1 MRRTWGF
8 VGHRNIPDFTPIRV
22 LLTTETMKPAIL
34 IHGPT
39 ASGKSALSVALAKR
53 LDGEV
58 INADSMQVYR
68 ELRVI
73 SARPTVAEMN
83 GVTHHMFGHISA
95 SERYSTG
102 KWLDDVKQVLAKVQ
116 RRGKVP
122 IVIGGTGLY
131 HLALIQGLS
140 EIPPV
145 PDDIRADVTELFKAG
160 GVAAL
165 REKLELYDPETAER
179 LGEGDRQRLSRALEV
194 WIATGKSIASFH
206 GKKSRAVLGDG
217 EWLGVALTPTRSRL
231 YARIDRRFEG
241 MLMEGAMEE
250 ARRLSAQN
258 LSEDLP
264 AMKAHG
270 IPWLLAYLRGELSA
284 EIAAE
289 NAKRDTRRYAKRQF
303 TWIGRQFPFWPR
315 IPSLALEDRLRVIH
329 ALYKEVDGS

>member
-1 MRRTWGF
+1 
-8 VGHRNIPDFTPIRV
+8 
-22 LLTTETMKPAIL
+22 MKPAIL

-39 ASGKSALSVALAKR
+39 ASGKSELSVALAKR

-68 ELRVI
+68 DLRLI
-73 SARPTVAEMN
+73 SARPAAADMDGVA
-83 GVTHHMFGHISA
+83 HHLFGHVAA

-102 KWLDDVKQVLAKVQ
+102 KWLDAVKPMIAKVQ

-122 IVIGGTGLY
+122 IIIGGTGLY
-131 HLALIQGLS
+131 HLALIEGLS

-145 PDDIRADVTELFKAG
+145 PEDIRADVSEIYKQG
-160 GVAAL
+160 GTAAL
-165 REKLELYDPETAER
+165 RETLERVDRETAER

-194 WIATGKSIASFH
+194 WLATGRSISSFQ
-206 GKKSRAVLGDG
+206 GKKGRPILGPQ
-217 EWLGVALTPTRSRL
+217 EWMGVALTPGRARL
-231 YARIDRRFEG
+231 YSRIDRRFEG

-250 ARRLSAQN
+250 ARALAAQA
-258 LSEDLP
+258 LPEDLP

-270 IPWLLAYLRGELSA
+270 IPWLIAYLNGEISA
-284 EIAAE
+284 ESAAE

-315 IPSLALEDRLRVIH
+315 VPSLSLEDRMRVIL
-329 ALYKEVDGS
+329 ALYKEVDAG

>member
-1 MRRTWGF
+1 
-8 VGHRNIPDFTPIRV
+8 
-22 LLTTETMKPAIL
+22 MKPAIL

-53 LDGEV
+53 LGGEV

-68 ELRVI
+68 DLRVI
-73 SARPTVAEMN
+73 SARPAAAEMG
-83 GVTHHMFGHISA
+83 GVEHHLFGHIAA

-102 KWLDDVKQVLAKVQ
+102 KWLEDVKPVIAKVQ

-122 IVIGGTGLY
+122 IIIGGTGLY
-131 HLALIQGLS
+131 HLALIDGLS

-145 PDDIRADVTELFKAG
+145 PEDIRSDVNEIFKAG
-160 GVAAL
+160 GVHAL
-165 REKLELYDPETAER
+165 REKLEHVDRETAER
-179 LGEGDRQRLSRALEV
+179 LGEGDKQRLSRALEV
-194 WIATGKSIASFH
+194 WLATGKSISSFQ
-206 GKKSRAVLGDG
+206 GKKGRPILGEG

-250 ARRLSAQN
+250 ARGLAGQG
-258 LSEDLP
+258 LPDDLP

-270 IPWLLAYLRGELSA
+270 IPWLIAYLRGEMSA
-284 EIAAE
+284 ESAAE

-315 IPSLALEDRLRVIH
+315 IPSLSIEDRLRVIH
-329 ALYKEVDGS
+329 ALYKEVDGA

>member
-1 MRRTWGF
+1 
-8 VGHRNIPDFTPIRV
+8 
-22 LLTTETMKPAIL
+22 MKPAIL

-68 ELRVI
+68 DLRVI
-73 SARPTVAEMN
+73 SARPAAAEMD
-83 GVTHHMFGHISA
+83 GVEHHLFGHVSA

-102 KWLDDVKQVLAKVQ
+102 KWLDDIKPVISKVQ

-122 IVIGGTGLY
+122 IIIGGTGLY
-131 HLALIQGLS
+131 HLALIEGLS

-145 PDDIRADVTELFKAG
+145 PEDVRAEVNEIHKAG
-160 GVAAL
+160 GVPAL
-165 REKLELYDPETAER
+165 REKLEQVDAKAAER

-194 WIATGKSIASFH
+194 WLATGKSIIDFQ
-206 GKKSRAVLGDG
+206 GKKGRSILGPD
-217 EWLGVALTPTRSRL
+217 EWLGVALTPARARL

-250 ARRLSAQN
+250 ARGLESKN
-258 LSEDLP
+258 LPGDLP

-270 IPWLLAYLRGELSA
+270 IPWLIAYLRGEISA
-284 EIAAE
+284 ELAAE

-315 IPSLALEDRLRVIH
+315 IPSLTIEDRLRVIH
-329 ALYKEVDGS
+329 ALYKEVDGV

>member
-1 MRRTWGF
+1 M
-8 VGHRNIPDFTPIRV
+8 

-39 ASGKSALSVALAKR
+39 ASGKSRLSVALAKR

-68 ELRVI
+68 DLRVI
-73 SARPTVAEMN
+73 SARPAASEMD
-83 GVTHHMFGHISA
+83 GVPHHLFGHVAA

-102 KWLDDVKQVLAKVQ
+102 KWLDDVKPLISKVQ
-116 RRGKVP
+116 RRVKVP
-122 IVIGGTGLY
+122 IIIGCTGLY
-131 HLALIQGLS
+131 HLALIEGLS

-145 PDDIRADVTELFKAG
+145 PEDIRADVTEIYKAG

-165 REKLELYDPETAER
+165 REKLERVDRETAEK

-194 WIATGKSIASFH
+194 WFATGKSISSFQ
-206 GKKSRAVLGDG
+206 GKKGRSILGPK
-217 EWLGVALTPTRSRL
+217 EWMGVALTPARARL
-231 YARIDRRFEG
+231 YSRIDRRFEG

-250 ARRLSAQN
+250 ARGLASQD
-258 LSEDLP
+258 LPDDLP

-270 IPWLLAYLRGELSA
+270 IPWLLAYLNGEMSA
-284 EIAAE
+284 ENAAE

-315 IPSLALEDRLRVIH
+315 VPSLSLEDRMRVIL
-329 ALYKEVDGS
+329 ALYKEVDAG

>member
-1 MRRTWGF
+1 
-8 VGHRNIPDFTPIRV
+8 
-22 LLTTETMKPAIL
+22 MKPAIL

-39 ASGKSALSVALAKR
+39 ASGKSQLSVALAKR

-68 ELRVI
+68 DLRVI
-73 SARPTVAEMN
+73 SARPAASEMD
-83 GVTHHMFGHISA
+83 GVPHHLFGHVSA

-102 KWLDDVKQVLAKVQ
+102 KWLDDVKPLISKVQ

-122 IVIGGTGLY
+122 IIIGGTGLY
-131 HLALIQGLS
+131 HLALIDGLS
-140 EIPPV
+140 KIPPV
-145 PDDIRADVTELFKAG
+145 PEDVRADVTEIYKSG

-165 REKLELYDPETAER
+165 REKLERVDRETAEK

-194 WIATGKSIASFH
+194 WFATGKSIASFQ
-206 GKKSRAVLGDG
+206 GNKSNSILGPN
-217 EWLGVALTPTRSRL
+217 EWMGVALTPARARL

-250 ARRLSAQN
+250 ARGLASQELA
-258 LSEDLP
+258 EDLP

-270 IPWLLAYLRGELSA
+270 IPWLLAYLNGEMSA
-284 EIAAE
+284 ENAAE

-315 IPSLALEDRLRVIH
+315 VPSLSLEDRMRVIL
-329 ALYKEVDGS
+329 ALYKEVDAG

>member
-1 MRRTWGF
+1 
-8 VGHRNIPDFTPIRV
+8 
-22 LLTTETMKPAIL
+22 MKPAIL

-39 ASGKSALSVALAKR
+39 ASGKSALSVALAQR

-73 SARPTVAEMN
+73 SARPSAAEMD
-83 GVTHHMFGHISA
+83 GVNHHLFGHVAA

-102 KWLDDVKQVLAKVQ
+102 KWLDDVKLALAKVQ

-131 HLALIQGLS
+131 HLALIEGLS

-145 PDDIRADVTELFKAG
+145 PEDVRAEVNELAKAG

-165 REKLELYDPETAER
+165 REKLEMFDPETAAR
-179 LGEGDRQRLSRALEV
+179 LGEGDRQRLARALEV
-194 WIATGKSIASFH
+194 WLATGKSIASFQ
-206 GKKSRAVLGDG
+206 GQKARSILRPG
-217 EWLGVALTPTRSRL
+217 EWVGVALTPARARL

-250 ARRLSAQN
+250 TRRLAAQS

-270 IPWLLAYLRGELSA
+270 IPWLLAYLQGGISA
-284 EIAAE
+284 ELAAE

-315 IPSLALEDRLRVIH
+315 IPSLALEDRLRVIL
-329 ALYKEVDGS
+329 ALYKEVDGG